1 MAVDGDDQI
10 QKRAPSGRE
19 DVAHAASAQPVRSFS
34 GNAAATAA
42 AAFPTALAITAVT
55 GASDQAKAGPA
66 STSSFPGQRRGIFG
80 SGIGRR
86 LLLGVLVFSSV
97 VTLALTT
104 LQLYFDYERGVGV
117 IERRL
122 DEIRRSYLDSIGDSL
137 WHLDRTQ
144 LQLEIDGILRLPDM
158 RAVEVR
164 EASKAPDAL
173 VVTAGQRQGDS
184 DLRREIPITY
194 QVDGTTQ
201 VIGTLYLEAT
211 LAELYRTLLA
221 QILVILASQAAKTFL
236 VSYCILFL
244 AHRLITRHLIGI
256 AGYVHGY
263 DLQAP
268 PPPLRLERADKP
280 QPDELDNVVTAFN
293 NLFASLQ
300 EAYDGLREAN
310 RQLAEDLQRRQKIEA
325 RLRDSEQRF
334 RDFGETASDW
344 FWETDAEHRFTYISD
359 RVKDFNLP
367 GGEHLLGRRR
377 GENVID
383 RDSDLEKWS
392 GHQAMVDAHKPFRDF
407 IYRVTRQDGSV
418 AFVSVS
424 GMPLFDDTGAF
435 LGYRGVSRD
444 VTASVLADQALR
456 TAKSQA
462 ELANYAKTQFLA
474 NMSHELR
481 TPLNA
486 IIGMSEVIKQ
496 ELLGPI
502 GNERYRAYAT
512 DIHHSGEHLLNVIS
526 QILDLTRIDA
536 GHVKL
541 DLGDV
546 DGGIL
551 LQEVAAL
558 YQPKVD
564 AADLRLDVTLQAP
577 VPRLMADEAVLRRV
591 IGHLL
596 GNAIKFTPA
605 GGRITLS
612 SRRLDDGSV
621 EFAVS
626 DTGIGIAATDIAK
639 LTIPFAQLDNVYQR
653 KYQGAGLGLAL
664 VRSLVELQGG
674 VMRIDSAVGQG
685 TTIRIILPAAG
696 HVLPAVPAAST
707 LAAG

>member
-1 MAVDGDDQI
+1 MAAFGDD
-10 QKRAPSGRE
+10 RVESR
-19 DVAHAASAQPVRSFS
+19 AQPGRDGHAQAPV
-34 GNAAATAA
+34 GATAGYPRARYQGA
-42 AAFPTALAITAVT
+42 AVRP
-55 GASDQAKAGPA
+55 S
-66 STSSFPGQRRGIFG
+66 IFG
-80 SGIGRR
+80 AGIGRR
-86 LLLGVLVFSSV
+86 LLLGVLIFSSI
-97 VTLALTT
+97 VTLFLTT
-104 LQLYFDYERGVGV
+104 LQLYFDYQRGVGV

-158 RAVEVR
+158 RSVEVR
-164 EASKAPDAL
+164 EASAAPDAL
-173 VVTAGQRQGDS
+173 IAIAGKRQGDAA
-184 DLRREIPITY
+184 LKREIPITY
-194 QVDGTTQ
+194 LVDGKTQ
-201 VIGTLYLEAT
+201 AIGTLHLEAT
-211 LAELYRTLLA
+211 LDELYQTLLA
-221 QILVILASQAAKTFL
+221 QILVILANQAAKTFL

-244 AHRLITRHLIGI
+244 CHRLITRHLVGI
-256 AGYVHGY
+256 AGYVRGY
-263 DLQAP
+263 DLLAP
-268 PPPLRLERADKP
+268 PSRLRLDRADKA

-293 NLFASLQ
+293 NLFVSLQ

-310 RQLAEDLQRRQKIEA
+310 RKLAEDLQHRQEIEA
-325 RLRDSEQRF
+325 KLLDSEQRF

-344 FWETDAEHRFTYISD
+344 FWESNREHRFTYISD
-359 RVKDFNLP
+359 RVNDFDLA
-367 GGEHLLGRRR
+367 GGELLLGTRRS
-377 GENVID
+377 ELAAD
-383 RDSDLEKWS
+383 REAEPDKWRS
-392 GHQAMVDAHKPFRDF
+392 HLAMLDAHRPFRDF
-407 IYRVTRQDGSV
+407 IYRLDRRNGSP

-424 GMPLFDDTGAF
+424 GMPLFDEAGGF

-444 VTASVLADQALR
+444 VTATVLADRALR

-486 IIGMSEVIKQ
+486 IIGMSDVIKQ

-502 GNERYRAYAT
+502 SNERYVAYAG
-512 DIHHSGEHLLNVIS
+512 DIHHSGQHLLNVIN

-551 LQEVAAL
+551 LQEVATL
-558 YQPKVD
+558 YQPKIE
-564 AADLRLDVTLQAP
+564 AANLTLEVALLAP
-577 VPRLMADEAVLRRV
+577 VPHLMADEAVLRRV

-596 GNAIKFTPA
+596 GNAIKFTSA

-621 EFAVS
+621 EFAVA
-626 DTGIGIAATDIAK
+626 DTGIGIAAKDIAK
-639 LTIPFAQLDNVYQR
+639 LSTPFAQLDNVYQR

-664 VRSLVELQGG
+664 VRALVELQGG
-674 VMRIDSAVGQG
+674 LIRIDSEIGKG
-685 TTIRIILPAAG
+685 TIVHVILPEAG
-696 HVLPAVPAAST
+696 HVIGGPAAAQST
-707 LAAG
+707 IVTERPIMSSGQSTTDHLAG